1 MEGREQTVGAAATAE
16 GARPGDV
23 HDVLS
28 LWKNAG
34 ADDALRERAPPPP
47 TIFREEDKTRINAM
61 KDAGK
66 KKTAALELA
75 AAGFM
80 DKQFK
85 SKAAAA
91 GAYRTEFAVEVTG
104 RRIGQVVQQLEAA
117 KRKLRAARGT
127 TRPKMPP
134 ATSLVGGA
142 RKRRRGR
149 ANIPRGL
156 PPRSRRLGQD
166 ATGVYQWQRPLT
178 SDEATAESKARAD
191 KKAEKDAVVVANRT
205 ARAAKAASA
214 KEHLLSLVTV
224 ATAALVSAGN
234 DASKLTVP
242 HLSALILSKGC
253 DLNRGA
259 KTVLVAQ
266 LTTLLS
272 D

>member
-47 TIFREEDKTRINAM
+47 PIFREEDKTRINAM

-166 ATGVYQWQRPLT
+166 ATSHGCVPMAAPAHQRRGHRRKQSTCRQKGRKGRRGGGEPYSTSCEGSVCKRAFIVISDGSDGGAGIGRQRRVEAHGTPPFSTHPFQGV
-178 SDEATAESKARAD
+178 
-191 KKAEKDAVVVANRT
+191 
-205 ARAAKAASA
+205 
-214 KEHLLSLVTV
+214 
-224 ATAALVSAGN
+224 
-234 DASKLTVP
+234 
-242 HLSALILSKGC
+242 
-253 DLNRGA
+253 
-259 KTVLVAQ
+259 
-266 LTTLLS
+266 
-272 D
+272 